1 MSTVQ
6 TIVDIVRIKIEE
18 ATERKWSDSTQ
29 LIPHVSKAER
39 WLARMLSRIKKSNRF
54 RYRETFTWTAS
65 SETFDLT
72 TLTKRFDWMIHLAV
86 LVGNVYIPVFAYED
100 DDETVL
106 ANLSLAGG
114 IPIPRV
120 NLADNTLWRE
130 PTYASAQ
137 TFRIRYG
144 YIPSIKTSAGTTI
157 ETPDEYDDD
166 LALRAALFALADAG
180 IKNEAYETLLAVR
193 VAEIEDL
200 ERSRFGTNK
209 ATVLQRARLFAR
221 CR

>member
-6 TIVDIVRIKIEE
+6 TIVDLVRIKIEE
-18 ATERKWSDSTQ
+18 TTARKWSDATQ
-29 LIPHVSKAER
+29 IIPHVSKAER
-39 WLARMLSRIKKSNRF
+39 WLARTLSRIKKSNRF
-54 RYRETFTWTAS
+54 RYRETFSWTAS

-86 LVGNVYIPVFAYED
+86 LYGNVYLPVFAYED

-106 ANLSLAGG
+106 SNLSLAGG

-120 NLADNTLWRE
+120 NLADDILWRE
-130 PTYASAQ
+130 PTYATAQ

-157 ETPDEYDDD
+157 ETPEEYDDD
-166 LALRAALFALADAG
+166 VALRATLYALADAG
-180 IKNEAYETLLAVR
+180 IKNKAYEDLLSVR
-193 VAEIEDL
+193 VAEIEDM
-200 ERSRFGTNK
+200 ERSRFGTN
-209 ATVLQRARLFAR
+209 THRVIQRARTFAR
-221 CR
+221 VR